1 VFGHCADEE
10 ELAYVLREWNA
21 EVDSVN
27 DLRVEDE
34 LLVKVLDTGDV
45 RLFSVNLAFSSMS
58 MKLMTDLLQE
68 VCDGLYRKS
77 LLQVWTHRSFDC
89 AIRAMHA

>member
-34 LLVKVLDTGDV
+34 LLVVLDTGDI

-58 MKLMTDLLQE
+58 MKLMTSAPRSLRWLVPQE
-68 VCDGLYRKS
+68 PATSVDTS
-77 LLQVWTHRSFDC
+77 LF
-89 AIRAMHA
+89 